1 MGESSRRRLVLS
13 QNTTSVPVNYILGAF
28 ATVTSQETMTE
39 VAESFV
45 DDLSDA
51 VTTATGLTVST
62 ELSPDATPAEPVQE
76 DDELPPLEEPNF
88 SAANYV
94 YAHPFSVVIMVL
106 VALALL

>member
-1 MGESSRRRLVLS
+1 MGTLTAYCDEVADATGIAVTCTITESSRRRLVLS

-62 ELSPDATPAEPVQE
+62 ELSPDATPAEPIQE
-76 DDELPPLEEPNF
+76 DDELPPLE
-88 SAANYV
+88 
-94 YAHPFSVVIMVL
+94 
-106 VALALL
+106 